1 MDGSGIRGEEA
12 AELWEQAGQREGEK
26 RDKFRRDRE
35 GKRGRGRERRGG
47 RIVGGPNVVVTGDV
61 ALPDDISPGNY
72 LSVQRDSA
80 RRPPVLMPT
89 DNVPILSRASVPRL
103 EELSNRQLECTAP
116 TVHS

>member
-1 MDGSGIRGEEA
+1 MRA
-12 AELWEQAGQREGEK
+12 AELWGRAGQRGGEK
-26 RDKFRRDRE
+26 RDKFRRDRRD
-35 GKRGRGRERRGG
+35 KDRRRGREREGG
-47 RIVGGPNVVVTGDV
+47 IVGGPNVVVTGDV

-89 DNVPILSRASVPRL
+89 DNVPILSRASVPRRSRSRVIDS
-103 EELSNRQLECTAP
+103 SNALRRP

>member
-1 MDGSGIRGEEA
+1 MRA
-12 AELWEQAGQREGEK
+12 AELWEQAGQREGE
-26 RDKFRRDRE
+26 RREDGFRRDRE